1 MRLLTHNLMRNN
13 AAAASKSTSPP
24 RITAATKIRV
34 DEPTQSSCNDDDD
47 ENDNAD
53 IGRRREVEFAKHI
66 LPILD
71 WEELLH
77 AAKALGLHSLP
88 PMVTPE
94 LAADDGFLR
103 ALYHV
108 VMNVHLVDGILTCSI
123 TGREFPVSDGIVNMM
138 LEEEEC

>member
-1 MRLLTHNLMRNN
+1 MRLLTHNVMRNN

-34 DEPTQSSCNDDDD
+34 DEPTSSSCNDDDD
-47 ENDNAD
+47 ENDNA
-53 IGRRREVEFAKHI
+53 GRREVEFAKHI

-71 WEELLH
+71 WDELVR
-77 AAKALGLHSLP
+77 AARALGLHSLP
-88 PMVTPE
+88 PLVTPE

-108 VMNVHLVDGILTCSI
+108 VMNVHLVDGMLTCSI

-138 LEEEEC
+138 LEEEEV